1 MSSVVDVFRAQLHA
15 SLYWYKNNKW
25 MLFSM
30 FIWPYLMVGII
41 MGLGAMV
48 GNVGLFSKR
57 VGVVDPAFYLFSA
70 SAVAMSSVGI
80 VDAVAGFALYNR
92 WLGTL
97 NYIFLTPIREA
108 ELMIAAGLP
117 DSIIT
122 PLISVIAVLP
132 AAIYFEG
139 LWGGAKLLILLL
151 VMYLGMI
158 PLVGISVL
166 AASALLFVREE
177 SNIINSITPFIL
189 LLSGVFYPVTVL
201 PQSLQA
207 IAAYVPTKYVV
218 DVAKM
223 AARFS
228 SIPGAYVMIVLGIL
242 AVMGLS
248 YNGVAAI
255 AVTRAEK
262 AVRRK
267 GVA

>member
-1 MSSVVDVFRAQLHA
+1 
-15 SLYWYKNNKW
+15 
-25 MLFSM
+25 
-30 FIWPYLMVGII
+30 
-41 MGLGAMV
+41 
-48 GNVGLFSKR
+48 
-57 VGVVDPAFYLFSA
+57 
-70 SAVAMSSVGI
+70 
-80 VDAVAGFALYNR
+80 
-92 WLGTL
+92 
-97 NYIFLTPIREA
+97 
-108 ELMIAAGLP
+108 
-117 DSIIT
+117 
-122 PLISVIAVLP
+122 
-132 AAIYFEG
+132 
-139 LWGGAKLLILLL
+139 
-151 VMYLGMI
+151 MYLGMI

-255 AVTRAEK
+255 AVTRAGK